1 MSDPRGSDPRKDLL
15 RQIRAIREELD
26 PKLVERAKLA
36 VFGKV
41 PYDRDNARA
50 AVAHFL
56 AGRKDGE
63 ELRAELERTLGEELP
78 DVGASGPEPI
88 RSEPVKPDSAA
99 RHPLKPRRI
108 GRIV

>member
-1 MSDPRGSDPRKDLL
+1 MSDPRSSDPRKDLL

-78 DVGASGPEPI
+78 DVDGDGSVSDPA
-88 RSEPVKPDSAA
+88 KPDTAA
-99 RHPLKPRRI
+99 KHPLKPRRI